1 VSPNI
6 GRSKSSGMSR
16 VEKPHVLLADDNEAT
31 CTLLTALLHRD
42 FNVEAAFDG
51 QEAIER
57 LRTRR
62 YAVLILDLR
71 MPQADGFAVLDF
83 LKEHQPAMLPRV
95 LVVTAAVSMRELQR
109 AASYGLCGV
118 VTKPFEVET
127 LLSTVKKCVG
137 IEESNS
143 LGPMLCSSGPV
154 ILFLADLLRQRLM

>member
-1 VSPNI
+1 
-6 GRSKSSGMSR
+6 MSR
-16 VEKPHVLLADDNEAT
+16 VEKPYVLLADDNEAT

-51 QEAIER
+51 QETIER

-62 YAVLILDLR
+62 YAVLLLDLR
-71 MPQADGFAVLDF
+71 MPQADGFVVLDF

-95 LVVTAAVSMRELQR
+95 LVVTAAVSRRDLQR

-127 LLSTVKKCVG
+127 LLATVKKCASVDDG
-137 IEESNS
+137 NP

-154 ILFLADLLRQRLM
+154 LLFLADLLRQRLM

>member
-1 VSPNI
+1 
-6 GRSKSSGMSR
+6 MSR
-16 VEKPHVLLADDNEAT
+16 VEKPHVLVADDNEAT

-42 FNVEAAFDG
+42 FSVEASFDG
-51 QEAIER
+51 RDTIER

-62 YAVLILDLR
+62 YAVLLLDLR

-95 LVVTAAVSMRELQR
+95 LVVTAAVSKQDLQR

-127 LLSTVKKCVG
+127 LLATVKNCV
-137 IEESNS
+137 SADDANS

-154 ILFLADLLRQRLM
+154 ILLLADLLRQRLM

>member
-1 VSPNI
+1 
-6 GRSKSSGMSR
+6 MSR
-16 VEKPHVLLADDNEAT
+16 IEKPSVLLADDNEAT

-51 QEAIER
+51 QETIER

-71 MPQADGFAVLDF
+71 MPQADGFTVLDF
-83 LKEHQPAMLPRV
+83 LKEHQPEMLPRV
-95 LVVTAAVSMRELQR
+95 LVVTAAVAARELQR

-127 LLSTVKKCVG
+127 LLATVKKCVG
-137 IEESNS
+137 IEDGNP

>member
-1 VSPNI
+1 
-6 GRSKSSGMSR
+6 MSR
-16 VEKPHVLLADDNEAT
+16 VEKPYVLLADDNEAI

-51 QEAIER
+51 QETIKR

-62 YAVLILDLR
+62 YAVVILDLR

-95 LVVTAAVSMRELQR
+95 LVVTAAVSAHELQR

-127 LLSTVKKCVG
+127 LLATVKRCAS
-137 IEESNS
+137 IEDGNP

-154 ILFLADLLRQRLM
+154 ILLLADLLRQRLI